1 MLLLTMVVVMMMI
14 YSLETQHHSLLCS
27 KINIGSDR
35 LLPGGLLAINSH
47 SNHFGLLSTSTTSTT
62 KLLLVVASDDD
73 VAAAAD
79 DDDDILSLEHN
90 SLLKRERDE
99 RDSFPGEP
107 ATGTHCTVYGSLS
120 HDDMNASQK
129 TNRIF

>member
-1 MLLLTMVVVMMMI
+1 MMMI

-73 VAAAAD
+73 VAAAAAA

-90 SLLKRERDE
+90 SLLKRERE
-99 RDSFPGEP
+99 MRETP
-107 ATGTHCTVYGSLS
+107 SLVNQPLALVVQYMVPS
-120 HDDMNASQK
+120 HM
-129 TNRIF
+129 TT

>member
-73 VAAAAD
+73 VAAAAADD

-90 SLLKRERDE
+90 SLLKRERE
-99 RDSFPGEP
+99 MRETP
-107 ATGTHCTVYGSLS
+107 SLVNQPLALIVQYMVPC
-120 HDDMNASQK
+120 HM
-129 TNRIF
+129 TT